1 MAAEWL
7 YTYDIMLLVQACSDN
22 VHLIASDEEVLIA
35 RDRVEYDL
43 SSAFLRLSRKQDVL
57 FLSGPGSF
65 TNLRVAGLVI
75 NLARRLV
82 SWEHSLFVIDKI
94 ALYAFL
100 VAHNILPS
108 QGIVYIG
115 QTKNFWLYDFAQKN
129 YRVVWI
135 DFVPQW
141 AYFIDHISDKY
152 FADLTEKKIV
162 LWVDEG
168 TLVLSFDG
176 HVNRVPFGDI
186 PTQSVD
192 MAVPEY
198 MIEPVIG

>member
-1 MAAEWL
+1 MQNREKYVLCVLATEWL

-82 SWEHSLFVIDKI
+82 S
-94 ALYAFL
+94 
-100 VAHNILPS
+100 
-108 QGIVYIG
+108 
-115 QTKNFWLYDFAQKN
+115 
-129 YRVVWI
+129 
-135 DFVPQW
+135 
-141 AYFIDHISDKY
+141 
-152 FADLTEKKIV
+152 
-162 LWVDEG
+162 
-168 TLVLSFDG
+168 
-176 HVNRVPFGDI
+176 
-186 PTQSVD
+186 
-192 MAVPEY
+192 
-198 MIEPVIG
+198 